1 MVDSPSKTLAIL
13 FADLAG
19 STRLYDTL
27 GDLEARRITADCV
40 DRIIDVVRVF
50 QGHVIKTIGDEV
62 MCAFADAN
70 AAVDAA
76 RAILGAVEAGAT
88 PGIGVHIGLHFGPV
102 VEEKDD
108 VFGDTVNVAARMV
121 GLARDGEI
129 VTTRQLVARL
139 TPDRLAAT
147 RQIDRRSV
155 KGKDE
160 KIEIFTVSRPAD
172 GKLTALNFAMFDG
185 AANESASRLVLRL
198 PDIVVSLDATRPRV
212 TIGRQVESDI
222 VLCDEGVSR
231 QHAIVELRHG
241 KFYLCDA
248 STNGTVLLMDDQP
261 PTFLRREEAILIG
274 SGRFGLSRY
283 PDPEPPTSI
292 HFELQTRGA

>member
-1 MVDSPSKTLAIL
+1 MADARKTLAIL
-13 FADLAG
+13 FADLGG

-27 GDLEARRITADCV
+27 GDLEARRITAECV
-40 DRIIDVVRVF
+40 DRIIDVVRTSR
-50 QGHVIKTIGDEV
+50 GDVIKTIGDEV
-62 MCAFADAN
+62 MCAFADPN

-76 RAILGAVEAGAT
+76 CAILAAVEAGAT
-88 PGIGVHIGLHFGPV
+88 SGIGVHVGLHFGPV

-129 VTTRQLVARL
+129 VTTRQLVERL
-139 TPDRLAAT
+139 TPDRAAT
-147 RQIDRRSV
+147 ARQIDRRAV

-160 KIEIFTVSRPAD
+160 RIEIFTVSRPAD
-172 GKLTALNFAMFDG
+172 GKLTALNFAMYDDD
-185 AANESASRLVLRL
+185 ARESAARLVLRL
-198 PDIVVSLDATRPRV
+198 PDLVITLDATRPRV
-212 TIGRQVESDI
+212 TIGRQVEADI
-222 VLCDEGVSR
+222 VLSDVGMSR

-248 STNGTVLLMDDQP
+248 STNGTVLLMDDQA

-283 PDPEPPTSI
+283 PDVEPPTSI
-292 HFELQTRGA
+292 HFELQTGGD